1 MEYQV
6 SVNIAKSSDFVTS
19 EFINKTTMPQ
29 WEKGLT
35 RIEELNGTLF
45 DTGSE
50 GFLVFSFQGQEMKM
64 KVTVLDSH
72 LPEEITIVYEV
83 PGAYNKCGNLFQ
95 NQGETT
101 LWTMEVL
108 FEFDQPN
115 DYRLEAFIYKT
126 RAGMVLFQEY
136 VEGL

>member
-6 SVNIAKSSDFVTS
+6 SVNIAKPIDFVTS
-19 EFINKTTMPQ
+19 EFVNKATMPI

-35 RIEELNGTLF
+35 RIEERKGTLF
-45 DTGSE
+45 ETGSE
-50 GFLVFSFQGQEMKM
+50 GSLVFSFEGQEMKM

-83 PGAYNKCGNLFQ
+83 PGAYNKCRNHFQ
-95 NQGETT
+95 NRGKTT

-115 DYRLEAFIYKT
+115 DYPLEAFINKT

>member
-6 SVNIAKSSDFVTS
+6 SVNIAKPIDFVTS
-19 EFINKTTMPQ
+19 EFVNKTTMPL

-50 GFLVFSFQGQEMKM
+50 GFLVFSFQDQEMKM
-64 KVTVLDSH
+64 KVLVLENQ
-72 LPEEITIVYEV
+72 LPNEITIVYEV
-83 PGAYNKCGNLFQ
+83 PGAYNKCRNLFQ
-95 NQGETT
+95 NQEMTT

-115 DYRLEAFIYKT
+115 DYPLEAFINKT